1 MNDRQ
6 EAKNLDNNL
15 LKIYR
20 FIGIVSFLPIWIF
33 RGNLNYFEVT
43 ILFVIFF
50 LVPFLIHLVFIKFLF
65 KKNTKFYNI
74 ILSYYIS
81 LISVHGIDH
90 NLGLWSF
97 ILYLGIYFIRILIA
111 ILMVSL

>member
-1 MNDRQ
+1 MIN
-6 EAKNLDNNL
+6 KTKL
-15 LKIYR
+15 LLTDINKYK
-20 FIGIVSFLPIWIF
+20 FL
-33 RGNLNYFEVT
+33 N
-43 ILFVIFF
+43 LFVIFF
-50 LVPFLIHLVFIKFLF
+50 LIPVLIHLIFIKFLF

-97 ILYLGIYFIRILIA
+97 ILYLCSFFLN
-111 ILMVSL
+111 VSLLTGM